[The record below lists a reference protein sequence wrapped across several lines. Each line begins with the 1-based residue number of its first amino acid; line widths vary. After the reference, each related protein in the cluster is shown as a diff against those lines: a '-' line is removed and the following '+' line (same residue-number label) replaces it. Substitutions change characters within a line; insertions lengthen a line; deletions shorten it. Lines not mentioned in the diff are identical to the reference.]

1 MVLGWVTP
9 WEVLVLHSFLRPERP
24 KPLPSASEAMV
35 LGLGI
40 CRDRYAVSI
49 MGLGESF
56 PELGHNSDS
65 EIVLESADGFGTLL
79 P

>member
-1 MVLGWVTP
+1 MI
-9 WEVLVLHSFLRPERP
+9 
-24 KPLPSASEAMV
+24 V

-49 MGLGESF
+49 VGLGENF
-56 PELGHNSDS
+56 PNWGRNSDS
-65 EIVLESADGFGTLL
+65 EIVLESADGFGTRF